1 MRRLKKSPFFFDMNL
16 HNKVE
21 NLLSEALDQNPSLF
35 LIELK
40 IGIDNSIRV
49 VLDGDEGV
57 LLKDCMSI
65 SRAIEH
71 QLDREEEDFS
81 LEVASAGVG
90 TSLKSQRQYI
100 KNIGRKL
107 EVEISEGTHFQGTLT
122 SADKNGFSLKWN
134 QREPK
139 PIGKGKVT
147 VEKQKTLSYDSIVKA
162 KVVI

>member
-1 MRRLKKSPFFFDMNL
+1 MNL
-16 HNKVE
+16 RTKVE
-21 NLLSEALDQNPSLF
+21 NLLDDALDQNPSLF

-49 VLDGDEGV
+49 ILDGDQGV

-71 QLDREEEDFS
+71 KLDRDEEDFS

-90 TSLKSQRQYI
+90 TFLKSKRQYV

-107 EVEISEGTHFQGTLT
+107 EVEISEGAHFQGILT
-122 SADKNGFSLKWN
+122 SVDENGFSLKWK

-147 VEKQKTLSYDSIVKA
+147 VEKQKTLSYDTIITA
-162 KVVI
+162 KVII

>member
-1 MRRLKKSPFFFDMNL
+1 MNL
-16 HNKVE
+16 RKKVE
-21 NLLSEALDQNPSLF
+21 NLLAEALDQNPSLF

-40 IGIDNSIRV
+40 IGIDNSIRII
-49 VLDGDEGV
+49 LDGDQGV

-65 SRAIEH
+65 SRTIEH
-71 QLDREEEDFS
+71 NLDRDEEDFS

-90 TSLKSQRQYI
+90 TSLKNHRQYV

-107 EVEISEGTHFQGTLT
+107 EVEISEGSPFQGTLT
-122 SADKNGFSLKWN
+122 SVDKNGFSLKWK

-147 VEKQKTLSYDSIVKA
+147 VEKQKTLSYDTIVSA
-162 KVVI
+162 KVII

>member
-1 MRRLKKSPFFFDMNL
+1 MNL
-16 HNKVE
+16 RTKVE
-21 NLLSEALDQNPSLF
+21 NLLADALDQNPSLF

-40 IGIDNSIRV
+40 IGIDNSIRII
-49 VLDGDEGV
+49 LDGDQGV
-57 LLKDCMSI
+57 LLKDCMII

-71 QLDREEEDFS
+71 NLDRDEEDFS

-90 TSLKSQRQYI
+90 TSLKNHRQYV

-107 EVEISEGTHFQGTLT
+107 EVEISEGSHFQGTLT
-122 SADKNGFSLKWN
+122 SVDINGFSLKWK

-147 VEKQKTLSYDSIVKA
+147 VEKQKTLSYDTIVSA
-162 KVVI
+162 KVII

>member
-1 MRRLKKSPFFFDMNL
+1 MNL
-16 HNKVE
+16 RTKVE
-21 NLLSEALDQNPSLF
+21 NLLDDALDQNPSLF

-49 VLDGDEGV
+49 ILDGDQGV

-71 QLDREEEDFS
+71 KLDRDEEDFS

-90 TSLKSQRQYI
+90 ACLKSKRQYV

-107 EVEISEGTHFQGTLT
+107 EVEISEGAHFQGILT
-122 SADKNGFSLKWN
+122 SVDENGFSLKWK

-147 VEKQKTLSYDSIVKA
+147 VEKQKTLSYDTIITA
-162 KVVI
+162 KVII